1 MPARVAPSTQLNIT
15 AQIERFNA
23 GRDPERLALK
33 YKALRSNAYSFLRGT
48 CHLFWAEVPASF
60 WHSAVPLAWTCG
72 DLHLENFGCY
82 KGDDR
87 QVYFDMND
95 FDEALL
101 APCIADTTR
110 LLTSIMVAAKGMQ
123 VDRPGA
129 ETLCH
134 GFINAY
140 SSALQGSKAHS
151 IAHATA
157 DGLIR
162 TLMDAATRRK
172 RVELLDSRTDIR
184 NRIRKI
190 RIDGKRALPANKA
203 QRAQV
208 ERFMASFAARQDNPK
223 FFRLLD
229 VARRIA
235 GTGSLG
241 IERYVLL
248 IEGRGSP
255 DGNYLLDLKEARPS
269 VLAPY
274 VNARQP
280 DWESEADRVVS
291 IQRRMQ
297 AVSQAFLHSEQMDGK
312 PFVLRG
318 LQPSEDRLNLAD
330 AKGRKAKL
338 QPVVAAM
345 GKILAWDQLRASG
358 RQGSAI
364 ADDLI
369 AFGRDAQR
377 WESALI
383 ELATNLAKQVE
394 TDWRAFRDN
403 PRRSR
408 TPSRRLTD
416 TQH

>member
-1 MPARVAPSTQLNIT
+1 MPARTAPSPQYNVT

-33 YKALRSNAYSFLRGT
+33 YWALRSNAYSFLRGT
-48 CHLFWAEVPASF
+48 CHLFWAEVPASY
-60 WHSAVPLAWTCG
+60 WRSAVPLAWTCG

-110 LLTSIMVAAKGMQ
+110 LLASIMVAAKDVHG
-123 VDRPGA
+123 DRAGA
-129 ETLCH
+129 KPLCH
-134 GFINAY
+134 GFVNAY
-140 SSALQGSKAHS
+140 SSALQGGKAHA
-151 IAHATA
+151 IAHASA

-162 TLMDAATRRK
+162 NLMDAAARRK

-184 NRIRKI
+184 NRGRRIRV
-190 RIDGKRALPANKA
+190 DGKRALPVDKA
-203 QRAQV
+203 QRAQI
-208 ERFMASFAARQDNPK
+208 EKFMASFAARQDQPK

-241 IERYVLL
+241 VERYVLL

-255 DGNYLLDLKEARPS
+255 DGNYLLDLKQARPS

-274 VNARQP
+274 VNAPQP
-280 DWESEADRVVS
+280 DWKSEADRVVS

-297 AVSQAFLHSEQMDGK
+297 AVSQAFLHSEEMGGK

-318 LQPSEDRLNLAD
+318 LQPSEDRLNLTD
-330 AKGRKAKL
+330 AKGRQAKL
-338 QPVVAAM
+338 QPVVTAM

-369 AFGRDAQR
+369 AFGRDAGR

-383 ELATNLAKQVE
+383 ELAANLAKQVE
-394 TDWRAFRDN
+394 TDWRAFRNN
-403 PRRSR
+403 P
-408 TPSRRLTD
+408 PKV
-416 TQH
+416 